1 MCNGILIFFPS
12 NFLNYPFNLGVKYWT
27 KEPGIT
33 QTREWGAGC
42 DVKGE
47 AVVNFC
53 IAGEFDELFLKLSL
67 EPKGLK
73 GKSITSYE
81 KKNRGYYEYF
91 INISIPSA

>member
-1 MCNGILIFFPS
+1 M
-12 NFLNYPFNLGVKYWT
+12 
-27 KEPGIT
+27 
-33 QTREWGAGC
+33 
-42 DVKGE
+42 
-47 AVVNFC
+47 VNFC

-73 GKSITSYE
+73 GRSITSYE